1 MKAVVESIG
10 RVGSRVRLGEHQLV
24 FDQPV
29 SVPGGQ
35 DRGPSP
41 LDVMV
46 ASVAACAH
54 YFAAA
59 YLQGRGL
66 AVEGLTVEIDAE
78 KERVPVSRIGR
89 LIMRIKLPAGLS
101 DRHIAGIERAI
112 KSCPAYGTLL
122 HSPSV
127 DLEIDSGIDQQEM
140 GCSGSMS
147 S

>member
-10 RVGSRVRLGEHQLV
+10 KVGSRVRVNGHEFL
-24 FDQPV
+24 FDQPPA
-29 SVPGGQ
+29 VPGGE

-59 YLQGRGL
+59 YLHGRGL
-66 AVEGLTVEIDAE
+66 PTEELTVDVEAD
-78 KERVPVSRIGR
+78 KERVPVSRIGKLALR
-89 LIMRIKLPAGLS
+89 VKLPAGLS
-101 DRHIAGIERAI
+101 ARQVAGIERAI

-122 HSPSV
+122 HSPV
-127 DLEIDSGIDQQEM
+127 VEIAIDAPEAAVTQAQ
-140 GCSGSMS
+140 SA
-147 S
+147 